1 MSGKRQRQR
10 QKQRQ
15 KKTKTKIYSLLVLS
29 TNWSLVCWE
38 KSRIRQPDR
47 QTKMEMLN
55 AQNQAEETDT
65 YVEPWYRTEV
75 RFFRFL
81 IYSEF
86 HQPTCCWKW
95 DGEPVRYSDCFSWWL
110 WDHWSPRPTFGLLS
124 HSFIK
129 WDSQLRLD
137 HRRYCFS
144 KNAAKLQNCTNR
156 SWKSKCKPNIGSGTD
171 CLLTNRPRELWETNS
186 AAA

>member
-1 MSGKRQRQR
+1 MHTSVKQPLLPHCAVVRLPARPVNQLVTPSTALTLELCLGKDKDKDSNRD
-10 QKQRQ
+10 K

-86 HQPTCCWKW
+86 HQPTCCW
-95 DGEPVRYSDCFSWWL
+95 E
-110 WDHWSPRPTFGLLS
+110 
-124 HSFIK
+124 
-129 WDSQLRLD
+129 
-137 HRRYCFS
+137 
-144 KNAAKLQNCTNR
+144 
-156 SWKSKCKPNIGSGTD
+156 
-171 CLLTNRPRELWETNS
+171 
-186 AAA
+186 